1 MKTERQVMNM
11 TESEKKQYLIDF
23 GRRVKYYREKLG
35 LSQRELGRRAGYV
48 DGTNPATSISQIENG
63 LRDISQTKVAEIAQ
77 ALGVEPYDLIVSPQV
92 SRLLKYAEMIQK
104 GEDNVE
110 I

>member
-1 MKTERQVMNM
+1 M
-11 TESEKKQYLIDF
+11 TEEEKKQYLLDF

-48 DGTNPATSISQIENG
+48 DGANPATSISQIENG
-63 LRDISQTKVAEIAQ
+63 LRDVSQTKVAELAK
-77 ALGVEPYDLIVSPQV
+77 ALGVEPYDLILSPQV
-92 SRLLKYAEMIQK
+92 ARLVKYAEAFQK
-104 GEDNVE
+104 GAENVE

>member
-1 MKTERQVMNM
+1 M
-11 TESEKKQYLIDF
+11 TEEEKKQYLLDF

-48 DGTNPATSISQIENG
+48 DGKNPATSISQIENG
-63 LRDISQTKVAEIAQ
+63 LRDTSQTKVAELAK
-77 ALGVEPYDLIVSPQV
+77 ALGVEPYDLILSPQTA
-92 SRLLKYAEMIQK
+92 RLVKYAEAFQK
-104 GEDNVE
+104 GAENVE